1 MKESWKN
8 HLNSDPMDWL
18 LDTDDPGAYYL
29 ALRDVVG
36 LAHDDN
42 DLKKAAVR
50 AHKEGPIAVLLN
62 TMEPEGYWEKPGH
75 GYLPKY
81 RSLVW
86 SMITLAQLGAH
97 IEYDK
102 RLAQACNY
110 SLEHSMA
117 DGGRFTA
124 TGSPSGTVD
133 CLQGNMLT
141 ALLSLGVEA
150 DQLAEAFEWMA
161 RTVTG
166 DGIAPNTERKATL
179 RYYAG
184 KCGPNFAC
192 GANNKLPCAWGA
204 VKVMLA
210 LGILPENRRT
220 NLIESAVNTGID
232 FLLNVDPATADYPNG
247 WNDKPSGNWWKFGFP
262 VFYITD
268 LLQLIESL
276 VTFGYA
282 GDKRLSNAIDII
294 LQKQDE
300 NGRWPLEYS
309 YKGKTWLD
317 FGDKKAPNKW
327 VTIRALRVLKATL
340 S

>member
-1 MKESWKN
+1 MAESWKKQ
-8 HLNSDPMDWL
+8 LNSDPVEWL
-18 LDTDDPGAYYL
+18 LDTDDPGARYL
-29 ALRDVVG
+29 ALRDVIG
-36 LAHDDN
+36 LTQGDSE
-42 DLKKAAVR
+42 LEKAALR
-50 AHKEGPIAVLLN
+50 AHREGPISDLLDA
-62 TMEPEGYWEKPGH
+62 MEPEGYWEKPGH

-102 RLAQACNY
+102 RIAQACSY
-110 SLEHSMA
+110 ALEHSMV
-117 DGGRFTA
+117 DGGRFSS
-124 TGSPSGTVD
+124 TGTPSGTVD
-133 CLQGNMLT
+133 CLQGNMLA
-141 ALLSLGVEA
+141 ALLSLGVED
-150 DQLAEAFEWMA
+150 DQLMEAFEWMA

-166 DGIAPNTERKATL
+166 EGIAPNTDRQAAR

-210 LGILPENRRT
+210 FGLLPEKRRT
-220 NLIESAVNTGID
+220 DLIGSAVKAGSD
-232 FLLNVDPATADYPNG
+232 FLLSVDPATADYPNG

-262 VFYITD
+262 VFYVTD

-276 VTFGYA
+276 VSLGHA
-282 GDKRLSNAIDII
+282 GDPGLSNAIDII

-327 VTIRALRVLKATL
+327 VTIRALRVLKAVL
-340 S
+340 